1 MATNN
6 RVPVTK
12 VLTVLR
18 NELKLRG
25 IVAHFDNSTTQ
36 IRIQEREYPDV
47 KIVLASASFPVWPMG
62 RLKLNSVDMLP
73 YFKVD
78 PSSVNHTKHGILEK
92 FWDCLRAVDGE
103 FNNIEVQDDT
113 ILFTGVFRKVS
124 DRELDC
130 YRFHCRVN
138 LGVPLA
144 TITPTSLGLH
154 DRLL

>member
-1 MATNN
+1 MSINN

-12 VLTVLR
+12 VLMVLK
-18 NELKLRG
+18 NELKIRG
-25 IVAHFDNSTTQ
+25 IVAHFDNSTAQ
-36 IRIQEREYPDV
+36 IRIQDREFPQV
-47 KIVLASASFPVWPMG
+47 KIVLGAASFPVWPMG
-62 RLKLNSVDMLP
+62 KLKLNSVDMLP

-78 PSSVNHTKHGILEK
+78 PSSENHTKHGTLEK
-92 FWDCLRAVDGE
+92 FWDALRAVDGE
-103 FNNIEVQDDT
+103 FNNIEVQEDT

-130 YRFHCRVN
+130 YRFHCRVS

-144 TITPTSLGLH
+144 TVTPTKLGLE